1 MKSSSYQVLSADEI
15 GMIHGR
21 TLEVLSG
28 VGIKVAVKKMRG
40 LLADAGCSVDEKTKI
55 VKFPAVMAEKY
66 IRMAPREFTLG
77 GADPTVRRTVNPD
90 TRTFSGL
97 GTAINLFDL
106 ESGAYRQ
113 TTLKDV
119 RDHIVLIDGCEHI
132 NSNQMDIWPHDVP
145 MHTIHVEAI
154 RTWLRNCKK
163 SFGMGAYGVL
173 ATTDMMEMVTIACG
187 GSESIRERHP
197 YVAIISIQSPLSTA
211 HIQLEGLMILAENGQ
226 PAIMSPEAMAGT
238 TAPVTLAGL
247 LVQHNAE
254 VLSHIIMAQVVR
266 PGAPVMY
273 GSVSTVAE
281 MRRGT
286 VALGAIETG
295 MISAATAQLA
305 SYYDIPCRTVAGGT
319 ESKTMD
325 VQCGMERMHSIML
338 AAMGG
343 ANYITCAGT
352 IESTTA
358 GAHEL
363 LMIDNEI
370 AGMVERALRGIEVN
384 DTTMAASV
392 IGKVGPDG
400 NYLMEEH
407 TQRYFRGEHFIPK
420 LADRDK
426 RDIWENSGSRDMAA
440 HAREAA
446 KKILAAHREREMDP
460 AVTKEI
466 DRFVK
471 TVQARSVSDY
481 YSAEWES

>member
-28 VGIKVAVKKMRG
+28 VGIKVVVKKMRD
-40 LLADAGCSVDEKTKI
+40 LLTDAGCHVDENTKI
-55 VKFPAVMAEKY
+55 VRFPPEMAERY

-77 GADPTVRRTVNPD
+77 GADPSVQRTVSPD
-90 TRTFSGL
+90 TRIFSGL

-113 TTLKDV
+113 TTLNDV
-119 RDHIVLIDGCEHI
+119 RDHIILIDNCQHI

-154 RTWLRNCKK
+154 RTWLMNCRK

-173 ATTDMMEMVTIACG
+173 ATTDMMEMVKIAFG
-187 GSESIRERHP
+187 IETIRERHP

-295 MISAATAQLA
+295 MISAASAQMA
-305 SYYDIPCRTVAGGT
+305 AHYDIPCRTVAGGT
-319 ESKTMD
+319 ESKTLD
-325 VQCGMERMHSIML
+325 VQCGLERMHSIML

-363 LMIDNEI
+363 LMIDDEI
-370 AGMVERALRGIEVN
+370 AGMVERAIRGIEVN
-384 DTTMAASV
+384 DTTMAATV
-392 IGKVGPDG
+392 IGAVGPDG

-407 TQRYFRGEHFIPK
+407 TQRHFRGEHFIPR

-426 RDIWENSGSRDMAA
+426 RDVWEKAGSRDMAA
-440 HAREAA
+440 HARERA
-446 KKILAAHREREMDP
+446 KKILADHRERQLDE
-460 AVTKEI
+460 ATVREI
-466 DRFVK
+466 DRFVES
-471 TVQARSVSDY
+471 VRSRSVSDY